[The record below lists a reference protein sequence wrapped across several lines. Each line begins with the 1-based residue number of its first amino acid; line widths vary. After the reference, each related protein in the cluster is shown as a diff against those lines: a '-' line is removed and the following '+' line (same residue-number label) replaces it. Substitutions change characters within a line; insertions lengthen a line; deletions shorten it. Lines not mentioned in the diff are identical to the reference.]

1 MQPKATESAAKRSP
15 KAYLKGV
22 LAVTRIVYAALD
34 RLEEPPP
41 LWDTLEAAEVK
52 SKNWPSLNER
62 LLRQSHKDEEK
73 KRNADANN
81 WTLVGR
87 ETHRVQPK
95 LRRRNQIRK
104 VRMPSFQTKTSIRM
118 QAFPAKKCQRGGS
131 KGNYKYTAH
140 IAISAVVTAL
150 HRSLIEAQAPKA
162 RTAVEVEIIDMVA
175 ISMSQDMD
183 LILKL

>member
-41 LWDTLEAAEVK
+41 
-52 SKNWPSLNER
+52 
-62 LLRQSHKDEEK
+62 RQSHKDEEK
-73 KRNADANN
+73 KRSADANN

-104 VRMPSFQTKTSIRM
+104 VRMPSFQTKIRFGCRLSL
-118 QAFPAKKCQRGGS
+118 QRSVKEAFPSTQGS
-131 KGNYKYTAH
+131 NG
-140 IAISAVVTAL
+140 V
-150 HRSLIEAQAPKA
+150 EA
-162 RTAVEVEIIDMVA
+162 EIIHMVA

-183 LILKL
+183 LILKQSQVDKKKHEEELTFYREQTEEAYKKNVDLHHAIKDALVYHYDYGYTEP